1 MGELLRSNL
10 RLYLLAVLFIALWL
24 TLVFRGF
31 IKLTK
36 TLENKK
42 IKTFIRFSICIALT
56 FFFVAFAYFTLFKI
70 SLANYEYNN
79 GYTDNVIG
87 VVDSIEIKTKDR
99 TYITIEDK
107 KFTLVCNGDKSI
119 ATDIKNG
126 DNVKIQFGKHSN
138 FIFDIEKM
146 Q

>member
-1 MGELLRSNL
+1 LRSNL
-10 RLYLLAVLFIALWL
+10 LWYLVAVLFMALWL

-36 TLENKK
+36 NIENKK
-42 IKTFIRFSICIALT
+42 NKTFVRISVCIVLAA
-56 FFFVAFAYFTLFKI
+56 FFVGFAYFNLFKI

-79 GYTDNVIG
+79 GRSDEVIG
-87 VVDSIEIKTKDR
+87 IVDSIEIKTKDR
-99 TYITIEDK
+99 TYITVEDK
-107 KFTLVCNGDKSI
+107 KFTLVCDGDASI

-126 DNVKIQFGKHSN
+126 DSVKIQFGKHSK
-138 FIFDIEKM
+138 FIFDIEKI